1 MIVIFAMTIIANNPS
16 KAESNAISQ
25 GTEQSKLEHEIR
37 LLDLV
42 KQSPEAFETLN
53 DIGLS
58 EWEIAKIK
66 SESGVQLN
74 ASTSGGYRI
83 ASNLPRTHRKYSQE
97 DGFVDLALNVSKRLY
112 DAGVASARIEAESNR
127 KLAKILEYNKV
138 LRNSF
143 FTALRLGYLAISA
156 EEQITNIERAITAVR
171 SHRKKEEKRYR
182 SGTGTSANLK
192 ELDLL
197 AIELI
202 TDKQVKNLEL
212 QNHLTDFKNR
222 FDANLSDYLLDIKEH
237 EFIEIREEFEEIV
250 HALDAMQTFDFQLA
264 ALDEEIISSERQ
276 NKPQLTLNITT
287 NIYDIESD
295 KLQNYEVNGGLNLNI
310 PIFDSGV
317 QKNNVR
323 ALATRKNIIKHQRQK
338 EVERLLTASQNVKD
352 EIENSAS
359 KIEAINFK
367 IDQIKQKLI
376 QLNLRSSNMVAS
388 GLEIAKS
395 EYRVFQLERE
405 QMRLNWNM
413 TLAEAEKALLNE
425 TLVSEL

>member
-1 MIVIFAMTIIANNPS
+1 MQTTFYKIPLIMIVIFAMTIIANNPS

-25 GTEQSKLEHEIR
+25 GTEQSKLEHEIQ

-171 SHRKKEEKRYR
+171 SHRKKRKK
-182 SGTGTSANLK
+182 GTGP
-192 ELDLL
+192 ELEHQQ
-197 AIELI
+197 IS
-202 TDKQVKNLEL
+202 KN
-212 QNHLTDFKNR
+212 
-222 FDANLSDYLLDIKEH
+222 
-237 EFIEIREEFEEIV
+237 
-250 HALDAMQTFDFQLA
+250 
-264 ALDEEIISSERQ
+264 
-276 NKPQLTLNITT
+276 
-287 NIYDIESD
+287 
-295 KLQNYEVNGGLNLNI
+295 
-310 PIFDSGV
+310 
-317 QKNNVR
+317 
-323 ALATRKNIIKHQRQK
+323 
-338 EVERLLTASQNVKD
+338 
-352 EIENSAS
+352 
-359 KIEAINFK
+359 
-367 IDQIKQKLI
+367 
-376 QLNLRSSNMVAS
+376 
-388 GLEIAKS
+388 
-395 EYRVFQLERE
+395 
-405 QMRLNWNM
+405 
-413 TLAEAEKALLNE
+413 
-425 TLVSEL
+425 

>member
-1 MIVIFAMTIIANNPS
+1 M
-16 KAESNAISQ
+16 
-25 GTEQSKLEHEIR
+25 
-37 LLDLV
+37 
-42 KQSPEAFETLN
+42 
-53 DIGLS
+53 
-58 EWEIAKIK
+58 
-66 SESGVQLN
+66 
-74 ASTSGGYRI
+74 
-83 ASNLPRTHRKYSQE
+83 
-97 DGFVDLALNVSKRLY
+97 
-112 DAGVASARIEAESNR
+112 
-127 KLAKILEYNKV
+127 
-138 LRNSF
+138 
-143 FTALRLGYLAISA
+143 
-156 EEQITNIERAITAVR
+156 
-171 SHRKKEEKRYR
+171 
-182 SGTGTSANLK
+182 
-192 ELDLL
+192 
-197 AIELI
+197 I

-317 QKNNVR
+317 QKNVR